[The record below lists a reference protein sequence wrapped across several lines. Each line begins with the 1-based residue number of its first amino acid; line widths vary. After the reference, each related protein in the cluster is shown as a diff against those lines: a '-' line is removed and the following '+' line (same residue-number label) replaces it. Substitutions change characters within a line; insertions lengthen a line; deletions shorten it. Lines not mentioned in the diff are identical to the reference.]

1 MSLRFLLRF
10 SSVIGCV
17 LPFCPSVLAWDYNGH
32 RIINQAALATLP
44 PEFPGFVRD
53 AETAERIAF
62 LAGEPD
68 RWRNVTDLPVKHAN
82 GLDHYLDLEELPE
95 AGLDPAKLSPLRMD
109 FALAFAAGRA
119 AHPERFDPIDPT
131 KNADHTREWAGFAPW
146 AVVEYYGKLKSQF
159 SYLKVYEELG
169 TAEEIANAR
178 ANIAY
183 VMGVMGHIV
192 GDLAQPLHTT
202 VHHHGWAGENPHGY
216 SRATKIHSWIDG
228 GLIARTGITPDD
240 VRSKV
245 RPAQGLPTLP
255 GDDGRD
261 PVFDAVMAYVIAQ
274 NAQVEPLYRLEKAGK
289 LGPEGADLTEGRAFI
304 CEQLKKGGE
313 MLGALWLTAWQN
325 TVPDVYL
332 RDQLLKRQAAATPAA
347 K

>member
-1 MSLRFLLRF
+1 MIMRPLLCF
-10 SSVIGCV
+10 ASAVVSFAT
-17 LPFCPSVLAWDYNGH
+17 FCSPAAAWDYAGH
-32 RIINQAALATLP
+32 RIVNQTALASLP
-44 PEFPGFVRD
+44 ADFPAFVREP
-53 AETAERIAF
+53 AAAERIAF

-68 RWRNVTDLPVKHAN
+68 RWRNVTDLPIKHAN
-82 GLDHYLDLEELPE
+82 GLDHYIDLEELPH
-95 AGLDPAKLSPLRMD
+95 AGLDPATVPSLRME

-119 AHPERFDPIDPT
+119 AHADKFPAVDPT
-131 KNADHTREWAGFAPW
+131 KNADHTREWPGFAPW
-146 AVVEYYGKLKSQF
+146 AVAEYYGKLKSGF

-178 ANIAY
+178 ANLVY

-216 SRATKIHSWIDG
+216 TQVTKIHSWIDG
-228 GLIARTGITPDD
+228 GLIARTGITVED
-240 VRSKV
+240 VRPGV
-245 RPAQGLPTLP
+245 QAAGVQPTMP

-261 PVFDAVMAYVIAQ
+261 PIFAAVMDYLVAQ
-274 NAQVEPLYRLEKAGK
+274 NARVEPLYQLEKAGK
-289 LGPEGADLTEGRAFI
+289 IGPESADLAEGRAFV
-304 CEQLKKGGE
+304 CEQLRVGGE
-313 MLGALWLTAWQN
+313 MLGTLWRTAWEN

-332 RDQLLKRQAAATPAA
+332 RDQLLKRRAGATPVA